1 MLNQLTIRGAI
12 VGICVAQCRG
22 PDEVR
27 QAVRNYVDSELR
39 EVIRNGLSLIS
50 DDSLNFCAPA
60 FRRAD
65 GLKVAA
71 IQGRVYIAGE
81 NHAEGIMCVA
91 SYHTRW
97 VADKLINPVR
107 IAYRDSPGR
116 NSQGAR
122 IRSCATH
129 VGCTSQGC
137 LHGFRSE
144 WTRQLPSSTHSE
156 REV

>member
-1 MLNQLTIRGAI
+1 MLTQLEIRWAI
-12 VGICVAQCRG
+12 IGICVAQCRG

-27 QAVRNYVDSELR
+27 QAVRNYVDSQLR
-39 EVIRNGLSLIS
+39 EVLRNGLSLIS

-71 IQGRVYIAGE
+71 IQGPVYIAGE
-81 NHAEGIMCVA
+81 NHAEGILCVA

-97 VADKLINPVR
+97 VADKLINPAR

-116 NSQGAR
+116 NSRSMDSTMRSPCGTYLAWPSAR
-122 IRSCATH
+122 ISFWMDPPA
-129 VGCTSQGC
+129 
-137 LHGFRSE
+137 
-144 WTRQLPSSTHSE
+144 PK
-156 REV
+156 